1 VQGESRVPQ
10 IVGRYAIFGE
20 IAAGGMATV
29 HYGRL
34 LGPIGF
40 SRTVAIKRLHG
51 HFSRDPEFVSMFLD
65 EARLAAR
72 IRHSN
77 VVQTLDVVALDRELL
92 LVMEYVHG
100 ESLAEC
106 LRAARARGEAIPVDI
121 VSAIVCAVLHGLHA
135 AHEATDEQGVPL
147 GIVHRDVGPQN
158 VLVGADGVPRVL
170 DFGVAKAVGRIQTT
184 RDGQLKGKLAYMAPE
199 QVTDRAT
206 VDRRT
211 DVYAAGVVLWETL
224 TRQRL
229 FRGENEALVI
239 RNVLERRVEA
249 PSTIVAGL
257 PQELDAIAL
266 RALDRSPDRRFDT
279 ARQMALALEQ
289 TVPVASST
297 RVAQW
302 IEAMV
307 PERLAERAHAVAEL
321 ERGSAAMP
329 ADATTPRRRT
339 STAAT
344 APGSDSAPVEAVGA
358 SLSQASSVSLATTR
372 VRTEPT
378 RALRLSV
385 SPGGAAA
392 VIGVALLVAVALAG
406 WTVRRA
412 GPTPEPSGHVESA
425 TVPPEPQE
433 TPSAAPALS
442 SEPTAAA
449 APPSAT
455 TPPPA
460 PTASATHPG
469 QPAARALPRPCTL
482 RSYIDDTGIKH
493 WVRDCK

>member
-1 VQGESRVPQ
+1 LQGEASVPQ

-106 LRAARARGEAIPVDI
+106 LRTARARGEPIPIDV

-135 AHEATDEQGVPL
+135 AHEATDEQGTPL

-158 VLVGADGVPRVL
+158 VLVGADGIPRVL

-211 DVYAAGVVLWETL
+211 DVYAAGVVLWEAL

-229 FRGENEALVI
+229 FRGENEAIVI
-239 RNVLERRVEA
+239 RNVLERRVEV
-249 PSTIVAGL
+249 PSALVAGL
-257 PQELDAIAL
+257 PQELDAITL
-266 RALDRSPDRRFDT
+266 RALDRSPDRRFDS

-289 TVPVASST
+289 TVPVASAT

-302 IEAMV
+302 IEATV
-307 PERLAERAHAVAEL
+307 PERLAERARTVAEL
-321 ERGSAAMP
+321 ERDSAGMP
-329 ADATTPRRRT
+329 SDATTPRYRT
-339 STAAT
+339 STAGSPARDAT
-344 APGSDSAPVEAVGA
+344 PIDGVGA

-378 RALRLSV
+378 TAPRPSV
-385 SPGGAAA
+385 SIGGAAA
-392 VIGVALLVAVALAG
+392 VVGVALLVAVALAG
-406 WTVRRA
+406 WAVRRA
-412 GPTPEPSGHVESA
+412 GPTPEPSAHVETA
-425 TVPPEPQE
+425 AAPPEPQE
-433 TPSAAPALS
+433 TPGPAPVVSSEPVAAPAS
-442 SEPTAAA
+442 
-449 APPSAT
+449 PSAT
-455 TPPPA
+455 T
-460 PTASATHPG
+460 SATHAAPPAAPSP
-469 QPAARALPRPCTL
+469 QPASRALPRPCTL
-482 RSYIDDTGIKH
+482 RSYIDETGIKH

>member
-1 VQGESRVPQ
+1 VQGESSVPQ

-51 HFSRDPEFVSMFLD
+51 HFARDPEFVSMFLD

-77 VVQTLDVVALDRELL
+77 VVQTLDVVALDREVL

-170 DFGVAKAVGRIQTT
+170 DFGVAKAVGRLQTT

-199 QVTDRAT
+199 QVTDRAA

-229 FRGENEALVI
+229 FRGENEAIVI

-279 ARQMALALEQ
+279 ARSMALALEQ
-289 TVPVASST
+289 AVPVASST
-297 RVAQW
+297 RVAHW

-307 PERLAERAHAVAEL
+307 PERLARRAQTVAEL
-321 ERGSAAMP
+321 ERGSGAIP
-329 ADATTPRRRT
+329 ADATTPRRRSST
-339 STAAT
+339 TTAAP
-344 APGSDSAPVEAVGA
+344 ARDAAPVEAVGA
-358 SLSQASSVSLATTR
+358 SLSQVSSVSLATTR
-372 VRTEPT
+372 VRTEPS
-378 RALRLSV
+378 RAPRLSV
-385 SPGGAAA
+385 SPAGAVAA
-392 VIGVALLVAVALAG
+392 IGAALLVAVALAG
-406 WTVRRA
+406 WTVRR
-412 GPTPEPSGHVESA
+412 GGSTPEPSAHVESA
-425 TVPPEPQE
+425 AAPPEPQQ
-433 TPSAAPALS
+433 TPSAAPAPS
-442 SEPTAAA
+442 SEPVA
-449 APPSAT
+449 APASPSAT
-455 TPPPA
+455 TSPVRQVLSA
-460 PTASATHPG
+460 TASA
-469 QPAARALPRPCTL
+469 QPAVRVLPRPCTL
-482 RSYIDDTGIKH
+482 RSYIDETGIKH